1 MKKKL
6 KLAYEDLSYSGKL
19 KLVFYI
25 IFFVIALTFI
35 VLGILIARFLTAGV
49 YDRNQEKLAVITYS
63 MQNEMEQVQ
72 SLTTEINQNETF
84 QLELVQANN
93 SNYSS
98 HENHK
103 VRKDLQDELNW
114 LLVNKQNIKNVLIYN
129 TNLNRITGKLVDQNS
144 AFQEVRIA
152 EEVAKLPKDDR
163 IGKWYFDK
171 NMQEAIYVRNLFST
185 RESVNNRVG
194 MMAIYLNMTFVQELL
209 DESSIFSEKDYLVL
223 KNDQQF
229 STTNSTLF
237 QTHSKSF
244 EVLQKAFS
252 AAQGYRVESLNGLKY
267 YVLQK
272 DIQIGSHVFQLEY
285 FLLNQQLIE
294 KVIYMIFGYFIF
306 VVLLLLL
313 CFKVVNKFIARLVT
327 PVNTLAKTMQKFK
340 GEENLHELT
349 KDLDFSRKDEIG
361 VLNNNFNDLVSQI
374 QDLIIKQ
381 YQAKMLNQEIEYKF
395 LQAQLDPHFLYNT
408 LNSINWMAINKD
420 EEEISEMVTALA
432 VLLRSK
438 FDRKN
443 EYHLIREE
451 LEIINAYLSIQSIR
465 FKNRLHFIIDIDE
478 VTLNYKIP
486 QLIIQPLIENSV
498 KYGVE
503 KQNTPLNIQLT
514 IEIEKHFLKITVC
527 DDGPGFENRPP
538 ISKQSTGVGL
548 KNIKNRISVIYG
560 ENAKMVITSK
570 AYFETKVTIYLPI
583 DKIIK

>member
-1 MKKKL
+1 
-6 KLAYEDLSYSGKL
+6 
-19 KLVFYI
+19 
-25 IFFVIALTFI
+25 
-35 VLGILIARFLTAGV
+35 
-49 YDRNQEKLAVITYS
+49 
-63 MQNEMEQVQ
+63 
-72 SLTTEINQNETF
+72 
-84 QLELVQANN
+84 
-93 SNYSS
+93 
-98 HENHK
+98 
-103 VRKDLQDELNW
+103 
-114 LLVNKQNIKNVLIYN
+114 
-129 TNLNRITGKLVDQNS
+129 
-144 AFQEVRIA
+144 
-152 EEVAKLPKDDR
+152 
-163 IGKWYFDK
+163 
-171 NMQEAIYVRNLFST
+171 
-185 RESVNNRVG
+185 
-194 MMAIYLNMTFVQELL
+194 
-209 DESSIFSEKDYLVL
+209 
-223 KNDQQF
+223 
-229 STTNSTLF
+229 
-237 QTHSKSF
+237 
-244 EVLQKAFS
+244 
-252 AAQGYRVESLNGLKY
+252 
-267 YVLQK
+267 
-272 DIQIGSHVFQLEY
+272 
-285 FLLNQQLIE
+285 
-294 KVIYMIFGYFIF
+294 MIFGYFIF